1 MAIWTRA
8 DKNGQLDLLLRERWV
23 RVTAELSR
31 DTLTLSA
38 EGEPSGAELRNGLSN
53 GNEPNGE
60 QNRLRSPNPELQP
73 DHGHFK
79 TGGGGYGS
87 PGSGK
92 LGRDNGTMSDFGSPG
107 SGYGSPGSSFSSRHG
122 DGSASF
128 DSSPAESVRR
138 VRVVKQESGGLGIS
152 IKGGREN
159 RMPILISKIF
169 PGLAADQSR
178 ALRVGDAILSVN
190 GSDLREATHDQ
201 AVQALKKAGKEVT
214 LEVLLRHPERLGA
227 NIHDLLLCR
236 TCAEAQMWF
245 SRFSP
250 PLAGTRNVLQER
262 VRYPAGFVHLGAV
275 LVFGHGVP
283 VRGAR
288 RERRSPVSTFSVLIR
303 CLEFS
308 GFLKLLP
315 LVHGDIIKDQETTEA
330 PQIQTPAVKYIREVS
345 PLFKKPCL
353 LAELPWDG
361 LFPSPTSFTNPEE
374 SPKHSSS
381 KDRKVIPL
389 RMSYICRNL
398 TMPDLENR
406 LLELHS
412 PDGQHT
418 VVLRCKDGPTA
429 HSWFTAIHTNIA
441 ALLPQTL
448 THINAYLSTA
458 SSSSHTQLKHISWLA
473 EQSFISGHRT
483 LPTGR
488 CPTGRCP
495 TGRRPTGRCPT
506 GRRPTGRCPTG
517 RCPQDAAHRTLSTG
531 RCPTG
536 HCPTGRRPTGR
547 CPQDIA
553 PQDTAPQDAA
563 PQDAVPQDAA
573 PQDAA
578 PQDAAHRTLPHRTL
592 SGELGLGLGLEVL
605 VVDCPQR
612 GGSGKEQGGAG
623 DGGHGRAGNAY
634 KLEITGSRPCVNYL
648 RWSHQSQPTR
658 CRLMDV
664 PLDAGRLQYRPI
676 VMAITEKDILLFDS
690 VPWTREAW
698 STPLLTHPLLATR
711 LVHSG
716 SSRSSPSLGAD
727 LVFSTRSGTSRG
739 VESHVFR
746 VETHWDLS
754 SWTRALVQG
763 AHAAAEIIKEVSIVC
778 VCVCLCVLCVCE
790 LCVCESHP
798 LVPTQSGVS
807 CVLNRQDV
815 RLVLHYEHGFT
826 VLRDHSEPAG
836 GALLFHYPFE
846 KLKMSAD
853 DAVRNL
859 YLDFGGP
866 EGELVFDLHSNP
878 KPVVFV
884 LHSFLSAKLTRMGL
898 LT

>member
-23 RVTAELSR
+23 RVTADLNR
-31 DTLTLSA
+31 DTLTLTA
-38 EGEPSGAELRNGLSN
+38 EGEASGVELRNGLSN
-53 GNEPNGE
+53 GGDPISE
-60 QNRLRSPNPELQP
+60 QNRLRNQNPELQP
-73 DHGHFK
+73 NHGHLK
-79 TGGGGYGS
+79 PSGGSVYGYSS
-87 PGSGK
+87 PRRPS
-92 LGRDNGTMSDFGSPG
+92 RDNGTSSDYGSPG

-122 DGSASF
+122 EGAGGGNSSANF
-128 DSSPAESVRR
+128 DTSPAETVRK

-214 LEVLLRHPERLGA
+214 LEVR
-227 NIHDLLLCR
+227 
-236 TCAEAQMWF
+236 
-245 SRFSP
+245 
-250 PLAGTRNVLQER
+250 
-262 VRYPAGFVHLGAV
+262 
-275 LVFGHGVP
+275 
-283 VRGAR
+283 
-288 RERRSPVSTFSVLIR
+288 
-303 CLEFS
+303 
-308 GFLKLLP
+308 
-315 LVHGDIIKDQETTEA
+315 
-330 PQIQTPAVKYIREVS
+330 YIREVS
-345 PLFKKPCL
+345 PLFKKPSM

-361 LFPSPTSFTNPEE
+361 PWSPSSNFTNNEE
-374 SPKHSSS
+374 SPKHSSG

-389 RMSYICRNL
+389 KMSFICRNL

-448 THINAYLSTA
+448 THVNGYL
-458 SSSSHTQLKHISWLA
+458 SSSSASTHTQLKHIGWLS
-473 EQSFISGHRT
+473 EQ
-483 LPTGR
+483 
-488 CPTGRCP
+488 
-495 TGRRPTGRCPT
+495 
-506 GRRPTGRCPTG
+506 
-517 RCPQDAAHRTLSTG
+517 
-531 RCPTG
+531 
-536 HCPTGRRPTGR
+536 
-547 CPQDIA
+547 
-553 PQDTAPQDAA
+553 
-563 PQDAVPQDAA
+563 
-573 PQDAA
+573 
-578 PQDAAHRTLPHRTL
+578 
-592 SGELGLGLGLEVL
+592 
-605 VVDCPQR
+605 
-612 GGSGKEQGGAG
+612 
-623 DGGHGRAGNAY
+623 
-634 KLEITGSRPCVNYL
+634 
-648 RWSHQSQPTR
+648 
-658 CRLMDV
+658 V
-664 PLDAGRLQYRPI
+664 PLDGGRLQYRPVI
-676 VMAITEKDILLFDS
+676 MAITEKDILLFDS

-711 LVHSG
+711 LVQSG

-763 AHAAAEIIKEVSIVC
+763 AHTAAEIIKEVSI
-778 VCVCLCVLCVCE
+778 
-790 LCVCESHP
+790 
-798 LVPTQSGVS
+798 G

-815 RLVLHYEHGFT
+815 RLVLHYDHGFT
-826 VLRDHSEPAG
+826 VLRDHGESAG
-836 GALLFHYPFE
+836 GSLLFHYPFE

-853 DAVRNL
+853 DGIRNL

-866 EGELVFDLHSNP
+866 EGELVFDLHSSP